1 MPWFSH
7 FSVGMGLL
15 FGLCNDMNR
24 RLSPWR
30 QGVASLSFCSAF
42 HRYFSGTKNKIGN
55 TDVLPIRV
63 VDGVSITFCNEK
75 QRCPN
80 DR

>member
-7 FSVGMGLL
+7 FSVGMILV
-15 FGLCNDMNR
+15 FWAVLCIGGYR
-24 RLSPWR
+24 HGGR
-30 QGVASLSFCSAF
+30 GVASLSFSAAF
-42 HRYFSGTKNKIGN
+42 HHHFSDTKNKIGN